1 MVSRCTA
8 RWEISP
14 RRRYESTRCRS
25 SSWATSSLLYGSP
38 KGSGGGKTYVHHE
51 TRLLACVK
59 TADLLTTA
67 QFSGM
72 MCVKNVLLRT
82 SPWYFPQLGLVA
94 QIWTDNKGDLL
105 RRPPLKYIQSDITSW
120 EWIRRPGCQDCR
132 TFCLRSPGYLQES
145 YSWWYPRNLSGHCC
159 LYHIL

>member
-25 SSWATSSLLYGSP
+25 SSWATSSFLYGSP
-38 KGSGGGKTYVHHE
+38 KGSGGRNLCSPWNSTSGVRKNGWFTHDSTV
-51 TRLLACVK
+51 L
-59 TADLLTTA
+59 
-67 QFSGM
+67 GM

-82 SPWYFPQLGLVA
+82 SPWYFPQLGQVA

-105 RRPPLKYIQSDITSW
+105 RRPPLKYIQSDITSL